1 MRQEPPSGENR
12 GCPFERFL
20 VYRYPNFM
28 GTEGALRANKWLI
41 DLDRTFDI
49 SGFTESQKVQYAGYL
64 LQGEADIWWDT
75 KR

>member
-1 MRQEPPSGENR
+1 
-12 GCPFERFL
+12 
-20 VYRYPNFM
+20 M